1 MRFFLIFLSLFF
13 WGFAK
18 PIISVSIPPQ
28 AYFLTQIAG
37 ESVSVNTLIPQG
49 SDPHTFEFK
58 PSTLSKLQKSDL
70 YLTIGL
76 EFEEIWLPKLKDNLA
91 KTQIL
96 SITKGIAYL
105 EGVEHHHHDHHDHHD
120 AHEEEKDPHIWL
132 SPKNAK
138 ILASNIASILI
149 THYPQN
155 KALYEKNLK
164 IFLEK
169 ITALDS
175 RITQILSPLKAR
187 EFIVYHPSW
196 AYFAKDYNLTQI
208 PIEIEGKEPKARE
221 LKKLITTAK
230 KHHIKVIFAQSGFS
244 KTTANQ
250 IAKACGAQT
259 FLTDPLA
266 YEWGEEL
273 LKIANELGKWQK

>member
-1 MRFFLIFLSLFF
+1 MRLLLVLLSLVLV
-13 WGFAK
+13 GFAK

-37 ESVSVNTLIPQG
+37 DSISINTLIPQG

-70 YLTIGL
+70 YLTIDL
-76 EFEEIWLPKLKDNLA
+76 EFEEIWIPKLKDNLS

-96 SITKGIAYL
+96 STTNGIAYL
-105 EGVEHHHHDHHDHHD
+105 ESTEHHHHDHHDHD
-120 AHEEEKDPHIWL
+120 AHKEERDPHIWL

-169 ITALDS
+169 ITALDTQ
-175 RITQILSPLKAR
+175 ITQILSPLKSR

-196 AYFAKDYNLTQI
+196 AYFAKDYNLIQI

-230 KHHIKVIFAQSGFS
+230 EHHIKVIFAQSGFS

-266 YEWGEEL
+266 YEWEEEL
-273 LKIANELGKWQK
+273 LKIANELSKWQK

>member
-1 MRFFLIFLSLFF
+1 MRFFFIFFSLFF

-28 AYFLTQIAG
+28 AFFLTQIAG
-37 ESVSVNTLIPQG
+37 ESVRVNTLIPQG

-76 EFEEIWLPKLKDNLA
+76 EFEEIWLPKLKDNLV

-105 EGVEHHHHDHHDHHD
+105 EGVEHHHHDHHD
-120 AHEEEKDPHIWL
+120 AHEEERDPHIWL

-149 THYPQN
+149 AHYPQN
-155 KALYEKNLK
+155 KSLYEKNLK

-175 RITQILSPLKAR
+175 QITQILSPLKAR